1 MESGATFKL
10 EAQDM
15 NRAMQFFLAGILV
28 IFALGASADVMP
40 PDVLARNTTNEVLR
54 IVKQDK
60 ELKNG
65 NTKKILALVEE
76 KVLPNF
82 DFRQM
87 TQLAVGKNWSKASP
101 EQQKELVD
109 QFRIL
114 LVRTYSASLTSVAD
128 YKIDFPP
135 FKMTP
140 GDTEVTVNTVVS
152 KPGAPPI
159 PIDYRMEKQDAGW
172 KVFDVLVEGVSLVTV
187 YKNTFNSEVRK
198 GGIDGLVAALTRR
211 NQPAGAK

>member
-1 MESGATFKL
+1 MIRS
-10 EAQDM
+10 
-15 NRAMQFFLAGILV
+15 MQYLLAGVLV
-28 IFALGASADVMP
+28 VFALGARADVMP
-40 PDVLARNTTNEVLR
+40 PDVLAKNTTNEVLR

-65 NTKKILALVEE
+65 NSKKILALVEE

-87 TQLAVGKNWSKASP
+87 TQLAVGKYWSKASP
-101 EQQKELVD
+101 EQQKELVE
-109 QFRIL
+109 QFRTL
-114 LVRTYSASLTSVAD
+114 LVRNYSASLTGIAD

-135 FKMTP
+135 LKMTP

-159 PIDYRMEKQDAGW
+159 PIDYRMEKQDTGW

-187 YKNTFNSEVRK
+187 YKNSFNSEVRK

-211 NQPAGAK
+211 NQPAAGAK

>member
-1 MESGATFKL
+1 MIRS
-10 EAQDM
+10 
-15 NRAMQFFLAGILV
+15 MQYLLAGILV
-28 IFALGASADVMP
+28 VFALGARADVMP
-40 PDVLARNTTNEVLR
+40 PDVLAKNTTNEVLR

-60 ELKNG
+60 ELRNG
-65 NTKKILALVEE
+65 NSKKI
-76 KVLPNF
+76 LPNF

-109 QFRIL
+109 QFRTL

-128 YKIDFPP
+128 YKIEFPP
-135 FKMTP
+135 LKMTP
-140 GDTEVTVNTVVS
+140 GDNEVTVNTVVS

-187 YKNTFNSEVRK
+187 YKNSFNSEVRK

-211 NQPAGAK
+211 NQPAAGSK

>member
-1 MESGATFKL
+1 
-10 EAQDM
+10 M

-28 IFALGASADVMP
+28 ILALGARADVMP

-65 NTKKILALVEE
+65 NTRKILALVEE
-76 KVLPNF
+76 KILPNF

-101 EQQKELVD
+101 EQQKELVE
-109 QFRIL
+109 QFRTL

-128 YKIDFPP
+128 YKIEFPP
-135 FKMTP
+135 LKMAP

-187 YKNTFNSEVRK
+187 YKNSFNSEVRK

-211 NQPAGAK
+211 NQPAAGAK